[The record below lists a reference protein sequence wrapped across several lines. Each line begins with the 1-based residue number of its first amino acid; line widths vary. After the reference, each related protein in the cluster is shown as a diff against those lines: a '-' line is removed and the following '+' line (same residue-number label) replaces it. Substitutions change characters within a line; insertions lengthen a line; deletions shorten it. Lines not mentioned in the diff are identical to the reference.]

1 MYSEAE
7 DVKGERIKMDN
18 EKIKDILIDIK
29 YELDIINRSSE
40 NANDLLKEL
49 EEELE

>member
-1 MYSEAE
+1 
-7 DVKGERIKMDN
+7 MDN

-40 NANDLLKEL
+40 DANDLLKEL

>member
-1 MYSEAE
+1 
-7 DVKGERIKMDN
+7 MDN